1 MLFSAYLQPAFKWV
15 RLQIFSQT
23 GMDGIW
29 GGGTPDMENEIYEL
43 HAGRYPFS
51 TAKKN
56 QSKLDGCVSWHLSCN
71 T

>member
-1 MLFSAYLQPAFKWV
+1 MLFPPIYSPLSNGCGFKSFLKLGWM
-15 RLQIFSQT
+15 
-23 GMDGIW
+23 GYG